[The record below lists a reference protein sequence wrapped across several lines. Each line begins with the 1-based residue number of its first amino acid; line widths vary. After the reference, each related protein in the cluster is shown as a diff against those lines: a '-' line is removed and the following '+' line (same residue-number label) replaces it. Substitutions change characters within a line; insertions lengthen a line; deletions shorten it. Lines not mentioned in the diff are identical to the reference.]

1 MYENV
6 VISGTGIYY
15 PKENAMEYDKIVNH
29 FKSLD
34 IEVEGLL
41 KHLGKKV
48 RFIADSSETP
58 ITLAHKA
65 AVIALDSAN
74 LEIKDIDM
82 IVVSTDT
89 PEYNV
94 PSNAIKLSKSLN
106 AKETH
111 IAFDINGNC
120 AGGIIAMDQVSSY
133 LKTHK
138 HIKRALIVGVFMGS
152 HIHKETDPISYSI
165 FSDGAGA
172 VILEKKEENFERG
185 FIDSQYNSNS
195 DYHNMN
201 SFPKLGFSNI
211 LKNNVKEDEHL
222 KLYVNPEIQL
232 SFVPDVWV
240 GIISTLLERNNLTS
254 GDIDM
259 YIFSQFSLFD
269 ITSTIDRLSVN
280 HDKFIYTG
288 DKYGYTGSSSPIF
301 ALNHT
306 LKEQD
311 YNKYSTAV
319 FCGIGAGYSSASLL
333 YKF

>member
-1 MYENV
+1 
-6 VISGTGIYY
+6 
-15 PKENAMEYDKIVNH
+15 
-29 FKSLD
+29 
-34 IEVEGLL
+34 
-41 KHLGKKV
+41 
-48 RFIADSSETP
+48 
-58 ITLAHKA
+58 
-65 AVIALDSAN
+65 
-74 LEIKDIDM
+74 
-82 IVVSTDT
+82 
-89 PEYNV
+89 
-94 PSNAIKLSKSLN
+94 
-106 AKETH
+106 
-111 IAFDINGNC
+111 
-120 AGGIIAMDQVSSY
+120 
-133 LKTHK
+133 
-138 HIKRALIVGVFMGS
+138 MGS

-201 SFPKLGFSNI
+201 SFPKFGFTSI
-211 LKNNVKEDEHL
+211 LKNNVKEDENL

-240 GIISTLLERNNLTS
+240 EIISTLLERNNLTS

-259 YIFSQFSLFD
+259 YFFSQFSLFD

-301 ALNHT
+301 ALNHE